1 MLESPLAQN
10 ILSMSERSLHGFI
23 EFYAQGG
30 ETEQASRT
38 ESQARRRSTLDFSGF
53 QVLRRQPCGLFRR
66 VGAGGKDTW
75 EPWGE
80 WAWGAQGPPL
90 PGAQAPGEGCRR
102 QQLRGSRVQLVR
114 GLGGQSRDWRVLF
127 LSTVGKRFSTKIGLA
142 ECEEWARAGTEAGG
156 AVRRKLPQSME
167 ISLIQSTRSP

>member
-53 QVLRRQPCGLFRR
+53 QVLRPCGLFRR

-80 WAWGAQGPPL
+80 
-90 PGAQAPGEGCRR
+90 
-102 QQLRGSRVQLVR
+102 
-114 GLGGQSRDWRVLF
+114 
-127 LSTVGKRFSTKIGLA
+127 
-142 ECEEWARAGTEAGG
+142 
-156 AVRRKLPQSME
+156 
-167 ISLIQSTRSP
+167 